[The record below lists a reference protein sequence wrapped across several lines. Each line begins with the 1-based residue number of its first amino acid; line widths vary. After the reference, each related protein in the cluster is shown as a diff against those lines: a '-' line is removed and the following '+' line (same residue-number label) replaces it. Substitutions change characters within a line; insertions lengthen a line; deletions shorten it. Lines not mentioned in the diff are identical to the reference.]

1 MVDSLLKSDI
11 FFFIASLETVVLV
24 ILISIL
30 LFYLIKTGKNLYK
43 LSEILKK
50 KVSEGEEFILEMKES
65 LKNNLI
71 SKLFLLFIKNSRKI
85 KK

>member
-11 FFFIASLETVVLV
+11 FFFIASLATVVLV

-50 KVSEGEEFILEMKES
+50 KFEEGEEFILEMKES
-65 LKNNLI
+65 LKNSLI
-71 SKLFLLFIKNSRKI
+71 SKLFLLFAKKSRKI

>member
-11 FFFIASLETVVLV
+11 FFFIASLATVVLV

-50 KVSEGEEFILEMKES
+50 KVAEGEEFILEMKES

-71 SKLFLLFIKNSRKI
+71 SKLFLLFIKNSKKI

>member
-11 FFFIASLETVVLV
+11 FFFIASLATVVLV

-71 SKLFLLFIKNSRKI
+71 SKLFLLFIKNSKKI